1 MTCILIAALIV
12 LTGVKPD
19 CNGGWPPATCA
30 CNGGLMD
37 NA

>member
-1 MTCILIAALIV
+1 MTCILIAALIA
-12 LTGVKPD
+12 LGVKPD

-37 NA
+37 N